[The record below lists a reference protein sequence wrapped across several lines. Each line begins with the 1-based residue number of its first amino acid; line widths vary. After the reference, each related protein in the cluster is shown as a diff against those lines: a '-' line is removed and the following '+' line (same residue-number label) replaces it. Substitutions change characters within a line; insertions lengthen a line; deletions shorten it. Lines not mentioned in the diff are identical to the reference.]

1 MADDTPLPQPPFFLV
16 PNINNLRDAA
26 LFPGSLKTTS
36 PSGKVRPGI
45 LFRSAEVSKLD
56 GEGWK
61 AVHSIGVG
69 RVFDLRSKPEVD
81 KGWAG
86 IVGGPEQDV
95 RPGWIKG
102 MEDAGVKRDW
112 VPVFEESDYSPERL
126 AERYSKY
133 MGESV
138 EVCVFSCVLLL
149 FFFFLIFSQSPSLL
163 FVQLLVLYTLY
174 ICAPWSVFLS
184 SFFS

>member
-1 MADDTPLPQPPFFLV
+1 MSDDTPLPQPPFFLV
-16 PNINNLRDAA
+16 PNVNNLRDAA
-26 LFPGSLKTTS
+26 LFPGSLPTAS
-36 PSGKVRPGI
+36 PPGKVRTGI
-45 LFRSAEVSKLD
+45 LFRSAEVAKLD
-56 GEGWK
+56 TEGWK
-61 AVHSIGVG
+61 KVYDIGVG

-86 IVGGPEQDV
+86 IVGNKAGESGGDV

-102 MEDAGVKRDW
+102 MEEAGVKRDW

-138 EVCVFSCVLLL
+138 EVCPSRFNLPVNLL
-149 FFFFLIFSQSPSLL
+149 F
-163 FVQLLVLYTLY
+163 LYFDTMCPY
-174 ICAPWSVFLS
+174 SSYGILS
-184 SFFS
+184 STNILQVISGH

>member
-1 MADDTPLPQPPFFLV
+1 MANESPLPQPPFFLV

-36 PSGKVRPGI
+36 PPGNVRTGI

-56 GEGWK
+56 GEGWE

-86 IVGGPEQDV
+86 ITGGPEQDV

-138 EVCVFSCVLLL
+138 DVRVFSYMLLL
-149 FFFFLIFSQSPSLL
+149 FGLFWFYCFSVSLFSTFTQSPS
-163 FVQLLVLYTLY
+163 
-174 ICAPWSVFLS
+174 SLS
-184 SFFS
+184 FRF